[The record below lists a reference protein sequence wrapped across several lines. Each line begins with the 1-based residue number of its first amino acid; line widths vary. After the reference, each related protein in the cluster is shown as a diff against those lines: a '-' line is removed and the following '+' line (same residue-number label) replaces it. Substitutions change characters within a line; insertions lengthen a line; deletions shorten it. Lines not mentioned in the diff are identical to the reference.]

1 MTSRT
6 ATPVLL
12 TRRPV
17 PAATSG
23 RSGPIRRLLDR
34 ALSLVRSVNQS
45 PVDPAQRDREA
56 LRLSIWALGYSG
68 LAREAARL
76 FDQARRARPHPG
88 VSRTA

>member
-1 MTSRT
+1 
-6 ATPVLL
+6 
-12 TRRPV
+12 
-17 PAATSG
+17 
-23 RSGPIRRLLDR
+23 LLDR

-76 FDQARRARPHPG
+76 FDQARREARDPAR
-88 VSRTA
+88 V